1 MAKLLKKIK
10 KKHLHHPEAKGL
22 CFLALSLFLF
32 LSLIS
37 YTDGKQDQNFLGIL
51 GHFVAYIMLYLFG
64 LVLFFKISIRKYKDT
79 LCRQRMR
86 YTRF

>member
-1 MAKLLKKIK
+1 MRVMPKTVKKIK

-37 YTDGKQDQNFLGIL
+37 YTDSNHEANILGIT
-51 GHFVAYIMLYLFG
+51 GHFVAFVMLYLFG
-64 LVLFFKISIRKYKDT
+64 FGTEGYLP
-79 LCRQRMR
+79 
-86 YTRF
+86 